1 MSARSKEAAQEGD
14 ATTVC
19 ERAQASN
26 QPAEQGRGTARTAR
40 SPQTPAGQVV
50 EGENVTPGFK
60 DKTECIT
67 ICMTGLSFIYIETL

>member
-1 MSARSKEAAQEGD
+1 MARSAEAARGETAA
-14 ATTVC
+14 ATLGH
-19 ERAQASN
+19 AQASVP
-26 QPAEQGRGTARTAR
+26 PAEQGRGTARTAR